1 MAESASTFI
10 DYRRAS
16 GSLTDGEEIDVSE
29 RLTYKGMML
38 EGVPNAALAIGYTNA
53 SWTLKSDLAA
63 RYVCR
68 LLRYMD
74 RRGYAV
80 CLPKPPAEPFERQ
93 PMLDFSSGYVK
104 RAEGSLPKQAA
115 MGPWRVHQNYI
126 RDLALFR
133 RGPLED
139 EGIRFS
145 RKQPAR
151 VRTAA

>member
-1 MAESASTFI
+1 MSHITEACGPA
-10 DYRRAS
+10 
-16 GSLTDGEEIDVSE
+16 E
-29 RLTYKGMML
+29 RLSYKGLML
-38 EGVPNAALAIGYTNA
+38 TGVPNMVVVFGYTNA

-126 RDLALFR
+126 RDLVALRFGRIDDEAMDFR
-133 RGPLED
+133 SPG
-139 EGIRFS
+139 
-145 RKQPAR
+145 
-151 VRTAA
+151 